1 MTNASINLIYRDKR
15 LFNVDA
21 INNYYDTIKDEEKF
35 LYLEIPNT
43 VGITSDMI
51 KKLRPGIRITITGPY
66 DETKLQVFRYK
77 NFKQYVTYSR
87 KELIRILEEIE
98 HIEHGINPSWSD
110 IQKVVYICEYLKR
123 NVIYDSEYKSKTSF
137 ETRTLRGLV
146 TKNTVCAGY
155 SLMVKELLDRQNI
168 KSYYV
173 GGKTITGSL
182 FHNHAWNIFEI
193 DGNLYPLDL
202 TWDSSSYRSG
212 KDTNNSYIGLN
223 DAAFRKSHHPGPWEE
238 FQNYEIELSSI
249 DRKNIEEIKNS
260 VTQSKGY
267 DSTTYTFKR
276 KNGTRFLLSFLGPV
290 TFYNRTYYKY
300 YYVDLEGN
308 KMVGEPLVL
317 YSDNNLS
324 KYYKDKYYN
333 GNCDYELEYAFIEK
347 LFSFENLN
355 HSLSENSSY
364 IGGIKKNPS
373 NTKLKKIVD
382 KLQNKEP
389 KDAYLI
395 NKDNEHMNLFFFKHS
410 MFIRE
415 DGSMVLVVPQLASP
429 ITVAGVPLWNYEIY
443 EYGVQG
449 LKVYSIWTESYLRR
463 FSNNSLLCNLFSK
476 ENIDTAIK
484 EWSGYIGFLT
494 NNATIGFN
502 PKVAMEMKRNCR
514 VELVKLSY
522 DFGTLSETEFF
533 DFNNAINIIETKKSS
548 IFSDVDMDKAIAM
561 VSCDYI
567 CKVLD
572 NIGVFDN
579 HITNIYSENKAYR
592 VRGYLRQIYYSLK
605 EKNQNEYVQLMDI
618 VLSELV
624 NSKKLK

>member
-146 TKNTVCAGY
+146 TKNTVFAGY

-223 DAAFRKSHHPGPWEE
+223 DAAFRRTHHPGP
-238 FQNYEIELSSI
+238 
-249 DRKNIEEIKNS
+249 
-260 VTQSKGY
+260 
-267 DSTTYTFKR
+267 
-276 KNGTRFLLSFLGPV
+276 
-290 TFYNRTYYKY
+290 
-300 YYVDLEGN
+300 
-308 KMVGEPLVL
+308 
-317 YSDNNLS
+317 
-324 KYYKDKYYN
+324 
-333 GNCDYELEYAFIEK
+333 
-347 LFSFENLN
+347 
-355 HSLSENSSY
+355 
-364 IGGIKKNPS
+364 
-373 NTKLKKIVD
+373 
-382 KLQNKEP
+382 
-389 KDAYLI
+389 
-395 NKDNEHMNLFFFKHS
+395 
-410 MFIRE
+410 
-415 DGSMVLVVPQLASP
+415 
-429 ITVAGVPLWNYEIY
+429 
-443 EYGVQG
+443 
-449 LKVYSIWTESYLRR
+449 
-463 FSNNSLLCNLFSK
+463 
-476 ENIDTAIK
+476 
-484 EWSGYIGFLT
+484 
-494 NNATIGFN
+494 
-502 PKVAMEMKRNCR
+502 
-514 VELVKLSY
+514 
-522 DFGTLSETEFF
+522 
-533 DFNNAINIIETKKSS
+533 
-548 IFSDVDMDKAIAM
+548 
-561 VSCDYI
+561 
-567 CKVLD
+567 
-572 NIGVFDN
+572 
-579 HITNIYSENKAYR
+579 
-592 VRGYLRQIYYSLK
+592 
-605 EKNQNEYVQLMDI
+605 
-618 VLSELV
+618 
-624 NSKKLK
+624 